1 MQRKSGF
8 QDAFSASPQLACTS
22 PKVFSTISP
31 KKNFDQPDYGFSIIG
46 IPHKNFNYCPLGK
59 SRPVNTSPIAK
70 STRKQTTFCISRGE
84 TFGGVAEC
92 RLFSQA
98 KAI

>member
-1 MQRKSGF
+1 MPFLQALSYHVLVPRRI
-8 QDAFSASPQLACTS
+8 L
-22 PKVFSTISP
+22 ISRI
-31 KKNFDQPDYGFSIIG
+31 DYGFSIIR

-70 STRKQTTFCISRGE
+70 STTKQTTFYISRGE